1 METTDEAAV
10 TFPSPT
16 PGLQAPASGTK
27 VRSDSS
33 SKRVA
38 RKDRKEQRSAR
49 KKIFS
54 FTIPTKS
61 RPKYNSAARF
71 QRGSSDEESDTDAG
85 KESQGREREHKPTSA
100 PSSPALSEQ
109 ERLSLWKRCSRGAAT
124 RKRVGA
130 ADVAMPVDSRI
141 HTILQLVPVS
151 EFCATLYKSKQSI
164 NATVPK
170 ASVAFQTTY
179 PGTVARIVKTTIL
192 VGQAARVEID
202 AAEAEI
208 SW

>member
-54 FTIPTKS
+54 FTIPTKT
-61 RPKYNSAARF
+61 RPKRSSVARF
-71 QRGSSDEESDTDAG
+71 RRISSDEEDSDADIG
-85 KESQGREREHKPTSA
+85 EERGEELQEREHEHKPTSV

-109 ERLSLWKRCSRGAAT
+109 ERSSLWKRCSRGAAT

-130 ADVAMPVDSRI
+130 VDVAMPVDSPI

-151 EFCATLYKSKQSI
+151 EFCATLYKAKHSI

-170 ASVAFQTTY
+170 AS
-179 PGTVARIVKTTIL
+179 TVPK
-192 VGQAARVEID
+192 
-202 AAEAEI
+202 
-208 SW
+208 